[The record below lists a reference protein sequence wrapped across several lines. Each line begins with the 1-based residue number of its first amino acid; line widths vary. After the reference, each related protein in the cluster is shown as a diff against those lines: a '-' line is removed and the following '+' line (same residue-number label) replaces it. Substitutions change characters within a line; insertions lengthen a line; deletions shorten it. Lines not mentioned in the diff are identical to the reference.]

1 MEAKRAIAKMTKIH
15 AGFECDYYGCQS
27 QVAKERLMEEIVQN
41 IGNDYR
47 VYQVWLHYYCKIN
60 RIGICSM
67 DQPRWRHLSKFKTFA
82 CQLPASS
89 GLWRLV
95 SIKLIN
101 DANGRLFM
109 FYIQNQQL
117 TKISGI
123 VLIVYAQE
131 IDWWQSI
138 QGKRTIFASLGMRWL
153 SDSNPGNFIKKDLM
167 IPCND

>member
-1 MEAKRAIAKMTKIH
+1 
-15 AGFECDYYGCQS
+15 
-27 QVAKERLMEEIVQN
+27 MEEIIQN

-60 RIGICSM
+60 WIGICST
-67 DQPRWRHLSKFKTFA
+67 DQLRWRHLSKFKNFA

-109 FYIQNQQL
+109 FYLQNQQL
-117 TKISGI
+117 TKSSKIPGWYWSFMHRK
-123 VLIVYAQE
+123 
-131 IDWWQSI
+131 SI
-138 QGKRTIFASLGMRWL
+138 GGRVFQGKRTRFASLGMRWP
-153 SDSNPGNFIKKDLM
+153 SDLNLGNFIKKNLTM
-167 IPCND
+167 PCNN